1 MSRIEIDEFD
11 GARGVEVASC
21 GRGMRARAVVVL
33 LLCVLALACGGKRAP
48 DQLAGSPG
56 YSQTGVASWYGGKF
70 HGRRTASGEVYDM
83 YELTAAH
90 RTLPFGTVVRVTHLE
105 NRRSVEVRITDRGPF
120 IKGRV
125 IDLSYAAAK
134 RLDMIRDG
142 VARVKLVVVRRA
154 QVTERAQPL
163 LLARRERH
171 RR

>member
-1 MSRIEIDEFD
+1 
-11 GARGVEVASC
+11 
-21 GRGMRARAVVVL
+21 MRARAVVL
-33 LLCVLALACGGKRAP
+33 LPCLLALACGVKRAP
-48 DQLAGSPG
+48 DRPADSPG
-56 YSQTGVASWYGGKF
+56 SVETGVASWYGGKF
-70 HGRRTASGEVYDM
+70 HGRRTASGEVFDM

-90 RTLPFGTVVRVTHLE
+90 RSLPFGTVVRVTHLE

-134 RLDMIRDG
+134 RLGMIREG

-154 QVTERAQPL
+154 QVAERAQPL
-163 LLARRERH
+163 LLARGERH

>member
-1 MSRIEIDEFD
+1 
-11 GARGVEVASC
+11 
-21 GRGMRARAVVVL
+21 MRARAVVL
-33 LLCVLALACGGKRAP
+33 LPCLLALACGVKRAP
-48 DQLAGSPG
+48 DQPADPPG
-56 YSQTGVASWYGGKF
+56 FVETGVASWYGGKF

-83 YELTAAH
+83 YGLTAAH

-134 RLDMIRDG
+134 RLDMIREG

-154 QVTERAQPL
+154 QVAERAQPV
-163 LLARRERH
+163 LLARGKRH